1 MDNYTKLAD
10 SITKFYF
17 PKPNERLGVQHL
29 QGRRESSEEQSKV
42 QESKETTR
50 QVNQTQRIQITQT

>member
-10 SITKFYF
+10 SITKFYV
-17 PKPNERLGVQHL
+17 PKPNEVLGVQHI
-29 QGRRESSEEQSKV
+29 QGSRESSEEQSKV

-50 QVNQTQRIQITQT
+50 QVKKT